1 MQKQDK
7 KTPILKFGDEKTV
20 FDRGRRLLNAPVFLA
35 AGDQIA
41 AVLVEF
47 FHRQAAAAHTSLLR
61 QATASLVKAKAYH
74 DELEAIYHPFVYFT
88 ALEKFTNRHIKE
100 YIK

>member
-41 AVLVEF
+41 AVLVEL
-47 FHRQAAAAHTSLLR
+47 FHR
-61 QATASLVKAKAYH
+61 
-74 DELEAIYHPFVYFT
+74 
-88 ALEKFTNRHIKE
+88 
-100 YIK
+100 